1 MPPAPTTHPTSPA
14 TLRHQA
20 RVFKAL
26 GHATRLFMVLELGRG
41 ERCVCE
47 LQELIGSDM
56 STVSKHLSVLRE
68 AGLVRDERRG
78 SQVFYNLTA
87 PCVLSFMGCIEGL
100 SGTPAGATREILIT
114 VPEDKA

>member
-14 TLRHQA
+14 TLRRQA

-26 GHATRLFMVLELGRG
+26 GHATRLFMVLELGKG

-78 SQVFYNLTA
+78 SQVFYSLTA

-100 SGTPAGATREILIT
+100 SGERAANARGGVVTL
-114 VPEDKA
+114 

>member
-1 MPPAPTTHPTSPA
+1 MTNPTPTD
-14 TLRHQA
+14 LRVQA

-26 GHATRLFMVLELGRG
+26 GHPTRLFMVLELGRG

-47 LQELIGSDM
+47 LQELIGADM

-68 AGLVRDERRG
+68 AHLVQDDRRG
-78 SQVFYNLTA
+78 SQVFYSLTA

-100 SGTPAGATREILIT
+100 TGARIKAVEPVQIT
-114 VPEDKA
+114 VPEDNA